1 MYVDETGATDGELKV
16 TVEDEEY
23 TAEATYDLDDDG
35 VDESAVVETDD
46 GGHLAFS
53 DTDGDGDADLM
64 STFDKDG
71 ELVGQARFDEGS
83 GEWVAVDP
91 SDDDDR
97 KTGTSASKSI
107 VVDVDGGADQNV
119 GPATEDT
126 DGDGRADTAVVKDEQ
141 GDTWLFTDSDGDGR
155 ADLATEITAEGEVT
169 MSRHTGEDEWTEV
182 ERGRIDENGKYVPD
196 GRTGLDSDEVWA
208 GSESSGAGE
217 SGGFSGSGGSGE
229 KVTVSGVVRI
239 DSVTGQWISPN

>member
-1 MYVDETGATDGELKV
+1 MYIDETGATDGELKV

-71 ELVGQARFDEGS
+71 ALVGQARFDEGS
-83 GEWVAVDP
+83 GEWVAVEP
-91 SDDDDR
+91 SDEHSR
-97 KTGTSASKSI
+97 KTSTNDGKSI
-107 VVDVDGGADQNV
+107 LVDVEGGADQNV

-126 DGDGRADTAVVKDEQ
+126 DGDGRADTAVVKDDQ
-141 GDTWLFTDSDGDGR
+141 GDTWLFTDSDGDGT
-155 ADLATEITAEGEVT
+155 ADIATEITADGEVT
-169 MSRHTGEDEWTEV
+169 MSKHTGDDQWTEV
-182 ERGRIDENGKYVPD
+182 EHGRIDENGKYVPD
-196 GRTGLDSDEVWA
+196 GGDESAGDEVW
-208 GSESSGAGE
+208 SP
-217 SGGFSGSGGSGE
+217 GG

>member
-1 MYVDETGATDGELKV
+1 MYVDDAGATDGELKV

-23 TAEATYDLDDDG
+23 TAEATYDLNDDG
-35 VDESAVVETDD
+35 VNESAVVETDD

-71 ELVGQARFDEGS
+71 DLVGQARFDERS
-83 GEWVAVDP
+83 GEWIAVEP
-91 SDDDDR
+91 SD
-97 KTGTSASKSI
+97 KHTQQTNTNTGKSI
-107 VVDVDGGADQNV
+107 TVDIEGGPDQNV

-126 DGDGRADTAVVKDEQ
+126 DNDGRADTAVVKDGE
-141 GDTWLFTDSDGDGR
+141 GDTWLFTDVDGDGK
-155 ADLATEITAEGEVT
+155 ADVATEITADGEVT
-169 MSRHTGEDEWTEV
+169 MSKHTGDDEWTQV
-182 ERGRIDENGKYVPD
+182 EHGRIDGNGKYVPD
-196 GRTGLDSDEVWA
+196 AKNGLDSDEAWT
-208 GSESSGAGE
+208 SSD
-217 SGGFSGSGGSGE
+217 E

>member
-1 MYVDETGATDGELKV
+1 MYIDETGATDGELKV

-23 TAEATYDLDDDG
+23 TAEATYDLNDDG

-64 STFDKDG
+64 TTFDKDG
-71 ELVGQARFDEGS
+71 ELVGQARFDEAS
-83 GEWVAVDP
+83 GEWIAVDP
-91 SDDDDR
+91 SDSQQAN
-97 KTGTSASKSI
+97 TNAGQSI
-107 VVDVDGGADQNV
+107 VVDVEGGADQNV

-141 GDTWLFTDSDGDGR
+141 GDTWLFTDADGDGK
-155 ADLATEITAEGEVT
+155 ADIATEITSDGEVT
-169 MSRHTGEDEWTEV
+169 MSKHTGDDEWTEV
-182 ERGRIDENGKYVPD
+182 EHGRIDENGKYVPD
-196 GRTGLDSDEVWA
+196 PKNGLDSDEAW
-208 GSESSGAGE
+208 S
-217 SGGFSGSGGSGE
+217 SGE

>member
-1 MYVDETGATDGELKV
+1 MYVDETGASDGELKV

-23 TAEATYDLDDDG
+23 TAEATYDLNDDG

-83 GEWVAVDP
+83 GEWIAVEP
-91 SDDDDR
+91 SDDHFQQ
-97 KTGTSASKSI
+97 TNTNAGKSI
-107 VVDVDGGADQNV
+107 VVDVEGGADQNV

-126 DGDGRADTAVVKDEQ
+126 DGDGTADTAVVKDEQ
-141 GDTWLFTDSDGDGR
+141 GDTWLFTDVDGDGK
-155 ADLATEITAEGEVT
+155 ADLATEITADGEVT
-169 MSRHTGEDEWTEV
+169 MSKHTGEDEWTEV
-182 ERGRIDENGKYVPD
+182 EHGRIDENGKYVPD
-196 GRTGLDSDEVWA
+196 SRDGLAEDSDEVWA
-208 GSESSGAGE
+208 AAAEE
-217 SGGFSGSGGSGE
+217 R

>member
-23 TAEATYDLDDDG
+23 TAEATYDLNDDG
-35 VDESAVVETDD
+35 IDESAVVETDD

-71 ELVGQARFDEGS
+71 ELVGQARFDERS
-83 GEWVAVDP
+83 GEWITVDP
-91 SDDDDR
+91 GDDHTQQTNSNAGR
-97 KTGTSASKSI
+97 TIT
-107 VVDVDGGADQNV
+107 VDVEGGPDQNV

-126 DGDGRADTAVVKDEQ
+126 DGDGRADTAVVKDGD
-141 GDTWLFTDSDGDGR
+141 GDTWLFTDSDGDGK
-155 ADLATEITAEGEVT
+155 ADIATEITAAGEVT
-169 MSRHTGEDEWTEV
+169 MSKHTGDDEWTEV
-182 ERGRIDENGKYVPD
+182 EHGKIDSTGKYVPD
-196 GRTGLDSDEVWA
+196 SKNGLDSDEVWA
-208 GSESSGAGE
+208 GGPSSE
-217 SGGFSGSGGSGE
+217 E

>member
-1 MYVDETGATDGELKV
+1 MYVDETGASDGELKV

-23 TAEATYDLDDDG
+23 TAEATYDLDHDG

-71 ELVGQARFDEGS
+71 ELVGQARFDERS
-83 GEWVAVDP
+83 GEWVAVEP
-91 SDDDDR
+91 SDDHT
-97 KTGTSASKSI
+97 KQTNQNAGKSI
-107 VVDVDGGADQNV
+107 VVDVEGGADQNV

-126 DGDGRADTAVVKDEQ
+126 DGDGTADTAVVKDEQ
-141 GDTWLFTDSDGDGR
+141 GDTWLFTDVDGDGK
-155 ADLATEITAEGEVT
+155 ADLATEITADGEVT
-169 MSRHTGEDEWTEV
+169 MSKHTAEDEWTEV
-182 ERGRIDENGKYVPD
+182 EHGRIDENGKYAPD
-196 GRTGLDSDEVWA
+196 GRSGLAEDGDEVWA
-208 GSESSGAGE
+208 AVEE
-217 SGGFSGSGGSGE
+217 R

>member
-1 MYVDETGATDGELKV
+1 VYIDETGGADGELKV

-23 TAEATYDLDDDG
+23 TAQTTYDLNDDG
-35 VDESAVVETDD
+35 VDDSAVVETDD

-71 ELVGQARFDEGS
+71 ALVSQARFDEHS

-91 SDDDDR
+91 ADQH
-97 KTGTSASKSI
+97 TQANTNAGHSI
-107 VVDVDGGADQNV
+107 VVDTEKGDQNV

-126 DGDGRADTAVVKDEQ
+126 DGDGKADTAVVKDED

-155 ADLATEITAEGEVT
+155 ADLATEITKSGEVIMT
-169 MSRHTGEDEWTEV
+169 KHTGDDQWTEV
-182 ERGRIDENGKYVPD
+182 EHGHIDSDGRYVPD
-196 GRTGLDSDEVWA
+196 SKSGVLDDDSTGWLDEPADRVE
-208 GSESSGAGE
+208 
-217 SGGFSGSGGSGE
+217 
-229 KVTVSGVVRI
+229 TLSGVVRI
-239 DSVTGQWISPN
+239 DSTTGQWISPN